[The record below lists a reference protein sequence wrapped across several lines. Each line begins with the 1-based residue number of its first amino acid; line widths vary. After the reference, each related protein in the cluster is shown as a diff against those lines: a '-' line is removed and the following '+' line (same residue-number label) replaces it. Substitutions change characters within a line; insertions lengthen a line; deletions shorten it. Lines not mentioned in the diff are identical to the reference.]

1 MESEL
6 MLSILSGLAE
16 SESISISENNKWSVQ
31 KRFQNGTYKI
41 SSPPYGYDSVDGKLI
56 INEEQA
62 EIVRFI
68 FAEILSGKGTQK
80 IADDLNQRG
89 VPTQKGG
96 KWRSTTIRGMAANEK
111 YTGDAIFQ
119 KTYTDSSFNR
129 HINNGEKDQYLFKG
143 HHDAIIS
150 HNEFVAV
157 QAIIEQR
164 GREKGIK
171 KNTTKYLN
179 RYPFSGKIICSE
191 CGGKLKRR
199 VMTSGKHKIT
209 WSCSTHIS
217 DIDKCSMKSIPETQL
232 DHAFTTMVNKLIFGH
247 KFILKPL
254 FDSLSGVN
262 SEDSLVR
269 IQKIDKKIEENGE
282 QQKVLIGLMTKG
294 YLDPAVYNK
303 GNNELLH
310 ELKRLQQQKE
320 SLMRLLS
327 SDDETQKYVNE
338 LLRFT
343 TTSPMLLEFNSDVFD
358 KFVDQIIVFSRD
370 EIGFELKCGI
380 TLKERLVN

>member
-1 MESEL
+1 
-6 MLSILSGLAE
+6 
-16 SESISISENNKWSVQ
+16 
-31 KRFQNGTYKI
+31 
-41 SSPPYGYDSVDGKLI
+41 
-56 INEEQA
+56 
-62 EIVRFI
+62 
-68 FAEILSGKGTQK
+68 
-80 IADDLNQRG
+80 LNQRG

-96 KWRSTTIRGMAANEK
+96 KWRSTTIRGLAANEK

>member
-1 MESEL
+1 
-6 MLSILSGLAE
+6 
-16 SESISISENNKWSVQ
+16 
-31 KRFQNGTYKI
+31 
-41 SSPPYGYDSVDGKLI
+41 
-56 INEEQA
+56 
-62 EIVRFI
+62 
-68 FAEILSGKGTQK
+68 
-80 IADDLNQRG
+80 
-89 VPTQKGG
+89 
-96 KWRSTTIRGMAANEK
+96 
-111 YTGDAIFQ
+111 
-119 KTYTDSSFNR
+119 
-129 HINNGEKDQYLFKG
+129 
-143 HHDAIIS
+143 
-150 HNEFVAV
+150 
-157 QAIIEQR
+157 
-164 GREKGIK
+164 
-171 KNTTKYLN
+171 
-179 RYPFSGKIICSE
+179 
-191 CGGKLKRR
+191 
-199 VMTSGKHKIT
+199 
-209 WSCSTHIS
+209 
-217 DIDKCSMKSIPETQL
+217 
-232 DHAFTTMVNKLIFGH
+232 MVNKLIFGH